1 MKIFQKGYK
10 LVYIGTFF
18 EAFTAA
24 FSAGSF
30 HQKVQNFMEIM
41 IIQ

>member
-1 MKIFQKGYK
+1 MEIFQKGYK

-18 EAFTAA
+18 EAFTVAFLAA
-24 FSAGSF
+24 SF